1 MKIEPI
7 NIIQMLIIWQ
17 SALFSIVLVTPKYI
31 KKPSNKFLSFLL
43 FTLFIHFIYNVLY
56 TNGYYLDI
64 LPPYSCSYGY
74 LYGPFLYLHVKFHLQ
89 KHAQFRAIDWLHF
102 LPFTTIILITL
113 LGNPICNIVGFWL
126 LPTMFVYCIFG
137 FIEIARYKKVIQQVS
152 PNNLD
157 SETNWLKML
166 LLVTIVIVLLDMF
179 ESQIR
184 SLIIF
189 EFELLIEPI
198 VQVGILIL
206 VNIITYQGLKN
217 PLFFQQI
224 TQNDLSVVNINKP
237 HSSSALNKESLE
249 LLTIQLEA
257 FMNLHKPYLNPDLDL
272 NMLAEEL
279 ESHPKKLSQ
288 AINQCIGN
296 NFSDYINSRRIAE
309 AKSLFET
316 STDSQI
322 TIMEV
327 MYKVGFN
334 SRSVF
339 NTSFKKKIGFT
350 PTQFKEQQFS

>member
-1 MKIEPI
+1 
-7 NIIQMLIIWQ
+7 
-17 SALFSIVLVTPKYI
+17 
-31 KKPSNKFLSFLL
+31 
-43 FTLFIHFIYNVLY
+43 
-56 TNGYYLDI
+56 
-64 LPPYSCSYGY
+64 
-74 LYGPFLYLHVKFHLQ
+74 
-89 KHAQFRAIDWLHF
+89 
-102 LPFTTIILITL
+102 
-113 LGNPICNIVGFWL
+113 
-126 LPTMFVYCIFG
+126 
-137 FIEIARYKKVIQQVS
+137 
-152 PNNLD
+152 
-157 SETNWLKML
+157 ML